1 MPSST
6 VSYTAQNGT
15 REPGLMHRS
24 LLERPHQVISGSG
37 IHLTL
42 ADGSRI
48 IDGCGG
54 AAVAVIGHGN
64 KEVKEAIVQQ
74 LSDVAYV
81 HTMTY
86 TTSSAEELANE
97 LTELSRPF
105 GLTKAFFVCSG
116 SEAMDATMKLARQYH
131 FENGQLQRT
140 KFVSRRQAYHGG
152 TIGAMSVS
160 SNLPRKIPYEGAL
173 LLDNVSYVS
182 PAYAYH
188 GQKDTETEG
197 QYAAR
202 LITELDDEFQR
213 QGPETVIAFVAETVG
228 GATAACITPPRGYF
242 AGVRK
247 VCDKYGILLI
257 LDEVMCGSGRMG
269 TYFAFEPEGDVRPDL
284 LTLGKGLGG
293 GYAPIAGIL
302 ISQRVVDVLTKGS
315 ASFVHGQT
323 YQAHPTGCAAA
334 LAVQR
339 ILKRDDLV
347 AKCHTKGAFL
357 EKRLRSALGDAKY
370 VGEIRGRGFFWGIE
384 YVQDRALKQPFKPEV
399 KFHKRIHAAAHDRGL
414 AIYPGAGT
422 IDGVNGD
429 HSILAPPLTATE
441 EELEEMVRL
450 LKEAYDAVERE
461 MDSEVV

>member
-6 VSYTAQNGT
+6 VSYTALNGT

-24 LLERPHQVISGSG
+24 LVERPHQVVSASG
-37 IHLTL
+37 IYLTL
-42 ADGSRI
+42 ADGTRI

-64 KEVKEAIVQQ
+64 KEVQDAIIKQV
-74 LSDVAYV
+74 SEVAYV

-105 GLTKAFFVCSG
+105 GLTKAFFLCSG

-131 FENGQLQRT
+131 FENGQLQRK

-160 SNLPRKIPYEGAL
+160 SNLPRKIPYQGAL

-188 GQKDTETEG
+188 GQLDTETED

-202 LITELDDEFQR
+202 LVQELDDEFQR

-242 AGVRK
+242 EGVRK

-257 LDEVMCGSGRMG
+257 LDEIMCGSGRMG

-302 ISQRVVDVLTKGS
+302 ISQKVVDVLTKGT
-315 ASFVHGQT
+315 ATFVHGQT

-339 ILKRDDLV
+339 VMKRDGLV
-347 AKCHTKGAFL
+347 AKGLAKGVFL
-357 EKRLRSALGDAKY
+357 EKLLRSALGNAKY

-384 YVQDRALKQPFKPEV
+384 YVQDKASKQPFKPEV
-399 KFHKRIHAAAHDRGL
+399 KFGKLVHAAAHDRGL

-422 IDGVNGD
+422 IDGINGD

-450 LKEAYDAVERE
+450 LKEAYDAVEQ
-461 MDSEVV
+461 DLGITSV